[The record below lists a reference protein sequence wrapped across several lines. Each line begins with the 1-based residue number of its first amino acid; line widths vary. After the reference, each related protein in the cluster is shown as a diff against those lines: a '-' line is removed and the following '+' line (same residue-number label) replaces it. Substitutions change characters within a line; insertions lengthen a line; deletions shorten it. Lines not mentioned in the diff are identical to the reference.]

1 MNYIYHVRAGEIMYT
16 HGTAERGGSHD
27 QLLTARKYFA
37 HALELNPQG
46 NTRALFGLLL
56 CCAALSGSKKGAKE
70 RDTSELVPFVHAKLL
85 EAYGQSPMRPMLV
98 GVLSP
103 AP

>member
-1 MNYIYHVRAGEIMYT
+1 MAYMYHIRYAEILYT
-16 HGTAERGGSHD
+16 LGCGDKGTPE
-27 QLLTARKYFA
+27 QLRSARKYFA

>member
-1 MNYIYHVRAGEIMYT
+1 MRFGCRRCWRRC
-16 HGTAERGGSHD
+16 GCGQRGGSHD

-37 HALELNPQG
+37 HSLELNPHA

-70 RDTSELVPFVHAKLL
+70 RDAADLVPFVHGKLL
-85 EAYGQSPMRPMLV
+85 DAYDSSPMRQMLV
-98 GVLSP
+98 GILP
-103 AP
+103 RD